1 MLRNVCSGAGHLGVG
16 RKEVAAAAGAIE
28 AVAAMAA
35 LPASVGVQE
44 TATLAVYNLCFG
56 VDPAALERKRRAGA
70 AGMVEAAE
78 AALAAFPHSRV
89 LSEWGPRL
97 IVEDSS
103 AAALRIARQHLER
116 MRAPGGRIRRLSEVV
131 SERSPS
137 AAELS
142 EEASAARG
150 LARGGSGLST
160 LSGSSATPPPPAGF
174 ARGGSGS
181 GSRRSLRDDD

>member
-1 MLRNVCSGAGHLGVG
+1 
-16 RKEVAAAAGAIE
+16 
-28 AVAAMAA
+28 
-35 LPASVGVQE
+35 
-44 TATLAVYNLCFG
+44 
-56 VDPAALERKRRAGA
+56 
-70 AGMVEAAE
+70 MVEAAE

-131 SERSPS
+131 SERGSPS
-137 AAELS
+137 AES
-142 EEASAARG
+142 NVMQG
-150 LARGGSGLST
+150 LARGESGVSAVST
-160 LSGSSATPPPPAGF
+160 VSGSSATPPPPAGF

>member
-1 MLRNVCSGAGHLGVG
+1 
-16 RKEVAAAAGAIE
+16 
-28 AVAAMAA
+28 
-35 LPASVGVQE
+35 
-44 TATLAVYNLCFG
+44 
-56 VDPAALERKRRAGA
+56 
-70 AGMVEAAE
+70 
-78 AALAAFPHSRV
+78 
-89 LSEWGPRL
+89 
-97 IVEDSS
+97 
-103 AAALRIARQHLER
+103 

-142 EEASAARG
+142 EEASEMRG

-160 LSGSSATPPPPAGF
+160 VSGSSATPPPPAGF